1 MKKSKTTLNQKLF
14 GYYFSLSIITI
25 IILSVYSYHNSKS
38 AIVSRTYDQLNSVKF
53 EKERNLEN
61 FFQERLYEVNNLRLY
76 EYWNSIIE
84 QLNQLSNAKSNE
96 EQIKSK
102 IALEIKNSILRSLR
116 DNKNF
121 RNLYILDDENEC
133 AVNLT
138 GNISSNEISIKKSSF
153 TRADLKKSIESKN
166 LTIVEDLQLKK
177 IYVSAHIHLPEEPL
191 KKRVYI
197 LLEIDMLPIDG
208 IMYNTNILNGLGMTG
223 EAYIV
228 DCNKILRTSSRF
240 KTGAVNKNIVI
251 TEGVERALKNNNGTG
266 AYNDYRGVRVL
277 GSYNKVNISG
287 LNWVI
292 LVEIDYKEAMI
303 PIYNLRNSI
312 LLLSLII
319 SILIFGIVIVIST
332 MISRPVIK
340 LRHAAES
347 ISSGTFEVV
356 QEVNTSD
363 EIGDLTRA
371 FNVMVKKI
379 QMQNEEIQLERAK
392 RITSVLDGQE
402 KERQRLSRELHD
414 GLGQHILAIKMK
426 LERAENAV
434 GDNKQQILA
443 EAKNLLVDASREI
456 ISMSE
461 NLMPPVLTQFGLISA
476 IDNLCKDV
484 GTTNKMNVQFSFN
497 EIPENCN
504 NQTKIYLYRILQE
517 ALNNVI
523 KHAKATEVIIKIDY
537 YTNRL
542 KLRITDNG
550 QGFNLNEQKRAGN
563 GIYNMRERVEI
574 LGGKFEIESIP
585 DKGTSITIMIENI
598 S

>member
-1 MKKSKTTLNQKLF
+1 MKKSKTTLSQKLF

-61 FFQERLYEVNNLRLY
+61 FFQERLYEVNNLRQF
-76 EYWNSIIE
+76 EYWNSIIN
-84 QLNQLSNAKSNE
+84 QLNLLSASKNNE

-121 RNLYILDDENEC
+121 RNLFILDGDNEC
-133 AVNLT
+133 RINLT
-138 GNISSNEISIKKSSF
+138 GSLSGTEISFDKSSF
-153 TRADLKKSIESKN
+153 RRPDLRKSIESKS
-166 LTIVEDLQLKK
+166 LTIVEDLLMKK
-177 IYVSAHIHLPEEPL
+177 IYVSAHVHLPDEPL
-191 KKRVYI
+191 KKQVYI
-197 LLEIDMLPIDG
+197 LLEIDMLPIDA

-240 KTGAVNKNIVI
+240 KTSAVNQNIVN
-251 TEGVERALKNNNGTG
+251 TEGVVSALKNSNGNG
-266 AYNDYRGVRVL
+266 VYNDYRNVRVL
-277 GSYNKVNISG
+277 GSFNKVNISG

-312 LLLSLII
+312 IILSLII
-319 SILIFGIVIVIST
+319 SILIFGIVIIISA

-340 LRHAAES
+340 LRQAAES
-347 ISSGTFEVV
+347 IAQGTFEVV
-356 QEVNTSD
+356 PEVKTSD

-371 FNVMVKKI
+371 FNVMVNKI
-379 QMQNEEIQLERAK
+379 KMQNDEIQLERAK

-402 KERQRLSRELHD
+402 QERQRLSRELHD

-434 GDNKQQILA
+434 GDNKQQIIA

-484 GTTNKMNVQFSFN
+484 GAANKMNVNFN
-497 EIPENCN
+497 FNDIPENCD

-523 KHAKATEVIIKIDY
+523 KHAQATEVLINIDY
-537 YTNRL
+537 QKNRFE
-542 KLRITDNG
+542 LRIADNG
-550 QGFNLNEQKRAGN
+550 KGFNPNEQKRAGN

-574 LGGKFEIESIP
+574 LGGQFDIESVTGN
-585 DKGTSITIMIENI
+585 GTIITILIENI
-598 S
+598 F